1 MISGQ
6 NEFRVDIFA
15 LLDELRAI
23 AQNGLFYTSDPFDRE
38 RYERLMKLTTQT
50 YAELLEVPDA
60 TIRAR
65 LFQELAPI
73 TPKVGADAAIFN
85 NQGEILLMKRYDGR
99 GWCLPCG
106 FVEQNEKTSEAAVR
120 ETREETGLEVKVKQ
134 LVGVFTRKPNS
145 KNGPHTTIG
154 IVYLCEII
162 GGELRLS
169 HEGSD
174 LRYWSID
181 DVQDWHPSH
190 EKYARSACAMWR
202 SAEVLP
208 AVFE

>member
-6 NEFRVDIFA
+6 DESQVDIFA

-23 AQNGLFYTSDPFDRE
+23 AQNGLLYTSDPFDRE
-38 RYERLMKLTTQT
+38 RYGRLMKLATQT
-50 YAELLEVPDA
+50 YAELLDA
-60 TIRAR
+60 PEASIKAQLLR
-65 LFQELAPI
+65 ELAPI

-85 NQGEILLMKRYDGR
+85 DQGEILLMKRFDGS

-106 FVEQNEKTSEAAVR
+106 FVEQNETSSEAVIR

-134 LVGVFTRKPNS
+134 LVGVFTRKPS
-145 KNGPHTTIG
+145 AHNGLQTTIG
-154 IVYLCEII
+154 IVYLCEVI
-162 GGELRLS
+162 GGEMRLS

-174 LRYWSID
+174 LRNWRIED
-181 DVQDWHPSH
+181 MQDWHPSH
-190 EKYARSACAMWR
+190 EKYARAAYAMWG

>member
-1 MISGQ
+1 MISSQ

-23 AQNGLFYTSDPFDRE
+23 AQNGLFYTSDPFDHE

-85 NQGEILLMKRYDGR
+85 DQGEILLMKRFDGS

-106 FVEQNEKTSEAAVR
+106 FVEQNEKTNEAVVR
-120 ETREETGLEVKVKQ
+120 ETREETGLEVKVKK
-134 LVGVFTRKPNS
+134 LVGVFTRKPNV

-162 GGELRLS
+162 GGKMRLS
-169 HEGSD
+169 HEGLD
-174 LRYWSID
+174 LRFWSID

-190 EKYARSACAMWR
+190 EKYARAAYAMWR
-202 SAEVLP
+202 SAEILP